1 MKRSLVPKLFVG
13 CFCVFLVG
21 VAALT
26 LLLPKADS
34 SYYEN
39 RSLAEVP
46 EFTWESF
53 LSGEYFNDWETY
65 FTDHV
70 ALRSYLMKVQTF
82 LQLHVLHQ
90 PVVSDVVTDS
100 DVLLGYHGYGTWSMD
115 YAVSSAQEEAKE
127 PGDWQAAAEEWGG
140 QVYYLGLPEQYSY
153 FEDRYPDYMENRSF
167 VYQPIEDAMEEAL
180 DEVGVPF
187 VSMYTRYREED
198 CPRDYYFATDHH
210 YTIYGA
216 LRAAQEALTTINDTQ
231 GFSLYVPQ
239 EEDLTFTTL
248 PNSFLGSRN
257 RKLFGLEDKGDLLTV
272 AEYKEAIP
280 FTRSDNGTD
289 SEAFLLTLP
298 ATEEETV
305 TYNVFMGGDIG
316 ETVID
321 THRED
326 LPTAVVIGESFTN
339 ALETLLYASF
349 DEVHSIDPRHFTGD
363 ISEYLA
369 ELQPE
374 VILIVRDNSAYFNQ

>member
-1 MKRSLVPKLFVG
+1 MKKSIAPKLFVG
-13 CFCVFLVG
+13 CFCAFLAG

-39 RSLAEVP
+39 RSLAKAP
-46 EFTWESF
+46 EFTWEDF
-53 LSGEYFNDWETY
+53 LSGEYFSQWETY

-82 LQLHVLHQ
+82 LQLHILHQ

-115 YAVSSAQEEAKE
+115 YAADSAKTAAEE
-127 PGDWQAAAEEWGG
+127 PGAWQAAAEDWGG

-167 VYQPIEDAMEEAL
+167 VYPPIEEAMEDAMG
-180 DEVGVPF
+180 EVGVPF
-187 VSMYTRYREED
+187 LSMYTRYREED
-198 CPRDYYFATDHH
+198 CPREYYFATDHH

-216 LRAAQEALTTINDTQ
+216 LRACQEALAAINDTQ
-231 GFSLYVPQ
+231 GYALYIPQ
-239 EEDLTFTTL
+239 EEDLAFTTL
-248 PNSFLGSRN
+248 PNPFLGSRN
-257 RKLFGLEDKGDLLTV
+257 RKLFALRYLDDRLTT
-272 AEYKEAIP
+272 ARYTDPIP
-280 FTRSDNGTD
+280 FTRSDNGEP
-289 SEAFLLTLP
+289 SEASLLALP

-305 TYNVFMGGDIG
+305 TYNAFMGGDIG

-363 ISEYLA
+363 ISAYLA

-374 VILIVRDNSAYFNQ
+374 VILIVRDNSAYFS

>member
-1 MKRSLVPKLFVG
+1 MKKSLAPKLFVG
-13 CFCVFLVG
+13 CFCVFLAG
-21 VAALT
+21 TALLT
-26 LLLPKADS
+26 LLLPKAAS

-46 EFTWESF
+46 AFTWEGF
-53 LSGEYFNDWETY
+53 LSGEYFTDWETW

-82 LQLHVLHQ
+82 LQVHVLHQ

-100 DVLLGYHGYGTWSMD
+100 DVLLGYHGYGSWDMS
-115 YAVSSAQEEAKE
+115 YAEDSAAE
-127 PGDWQAAAEEWGG
+127 AAEEPGAWQALAETWGG

-153 FEDRYPDYMENRSF
+153 FQDHYPDYLEDRSW
-167 VYQPIEDAMEEAL
+167 VYPPIEEAMKGTL
-180 DEVGVPF
+180 DEVGIPF
-187 VSMYTRYREED
+187 VSMYTRWRQED
-198 CPRDYYFATDHH
+198 CPKAYYFATDHH

-216 LRAAQEALTTINDTQ
+216 LSACQAALETANEVQ
-231 GFSLYVPQ
+231 GLGLYVPQ

-248 PNSFLGSRN
+248 PNPFLGSRN
-257 RKLFGLEDKGDLLTV
+257 RKLFGLEDKGDVLTV
-272 AEYKEAIP
+272 AEYKADIP
-280 FTRSDNGTD
+280 FTRSDNGEA
-289 SEAFLLTLP
+289 SEAALLALP
-298 ATEEETV
+298 ATAEETA

-316 ETVID
+316 ETVVD

-349 DEVHSIDPRHFTGD
+349 DEVHSMDPRHFTGD
-363 ISEYLA
+363 ISQYLA
-369 ELQPE
+369 DLQPE
-374 VILIVRDNSAYFNQ
+374 VVLIVRDNSAYFS

>member
-1 MKRSLVPKLFVG
+1 MKKSIAPKLFVG
-13 CFCVFLVG
+13 CFCVFLAG

-39 RSLAEVP
+39 RSLAKAP
-46 EFTWESF
+46 EFTWEDF
-53 LSGEYFNDWETY
+53 LSGEYFSQWETY
-65 FTDHV
+65 LTDHV

-82 LQLHVLHQ
+82 LQLHILHQ

-115 YAVSSAQEEAKE
+115 YAADSAKTAAEE
-127 PGDWQAAAEEWGG
+127 PGAWQAAAEDWGG

-167 VYQPIEDAMEEAL
+167 VYPPIEEAMEEAMG
-180 DEVGVPF
+180 EVGVPF
-187 VSMYTRYREED
+187 LSMYTRYREEG
-198 CPRDYYFATDHH
+198 CPREYYFATDHH

-216 LRAAQEALTTINDTQ
+216 LRACQEALTAINDTQ
-231 GFSLYVPQ
+231 GYALYIPQ
-239 EEDLTFTTL
+239 EEDLAFTTL
-248 PNSFLGSRN
+248 PNPFLGSRN

-272 AEYKEAIP
+272 AEYKEAVP
-280 FTRSDNGTD
+280 FTRSDNGKP
-289 SEAFLLTLP
+289 SEASLLALP

-305 TYNVFMGGDIG
+305 TYNAFMGGDIG

-349 DEVHSIDPRHFTGD
+349 DEVHSIDPRHFDGD
-363 ISEYLA
+363 ISTYLA

-374 VILIVRDNSAYFNQ
+374 VILIVRDNSAYFS